1 MKIKEGFILRSV
13 GSENVVVAVGE
24 QSRKFNG
31 MIRLNNT
38 GKFLWELLKE
48 DRTEEFLADELVANY
63 DIDREQATADVKRF
77 AERLKEAEVLA

>member
-38 GKFLWELLKE
+38 GKFLWELLQE